1 MAIIKKSLGMNVL
14 EASITRIKNI
24 FASGCKVY
32 LNVSGGK
39 DSIVMMSLVYD
50 LCVTGECD
58 PKQLEVFFIDEEVI
72 YDDVI
77 RICKDWRKK
86 FMLIGA
92 KYHWWCIEH
101 RNNNCFNALENNESF
116 IPWDRYEQ
124 DKWHHEKPSFAE
136 DKSPYLTP
144 RTDNYQDFLT
154 KSERDGITMIGVR
167 AAESLNRIQY
177 LAQTSKTGGI
187 TNAGVMYPIYDWKDE
202 DVWKYI
208 KDKDLDFPLVYLRL
222 WEAGAPKKRLRVC
235 NLFSIDTCA
244 QLNYMFEIY
253 PELWEAVLKREP
265 NAYLVRL
272 YWDTEMF
279 HRETHTKKKLDALV
293 DDSEKEKV
301 DYKKKFVDVINNPKK
316 YFRNAHAL
324 NMAKQYRRFYL
335 RNGDIMQE
343 PDFKKAYN
351 ALMTGDTK
359 GRSLRALQ
367 TSVNLNYIKREG
379 VYAPWKNH

>member
-1 MAIIKKSLGMNVL
+1 MATIRKGLKCNVL
-14 EASITRIKNI
+14 EAANIRIKNI
-24 FASGCKVY
+24 FDTGCKVY

-58 PKQLEVFFIDEEVI
+58 PKQLQVFFIDEEVI
-72 YDDVI
+72 YDEVI
-77 RICKDWRKK
+77 RICQDWRKK

-92 KYHWWCIEH
+92 QYHWWCIEH

-116 IPWDRYEQ
+116 IPWDRYEK
-124 DKWHHEKPSFAE
+124 DKWNHEMPKFAE
-136 DKSPYLTP
+136 CKSPYLTP
-144 RTDNYQDFLT
+144 RTDNYQDFLD

-177 LAQTSKTGGI
+177 IAEITKNGGI
-187 TNAGVMYPIYDWKDE
+187 SNQGVTYPIYDWEDKDI
-202 DVWKYI
+202 WKYI
-208 KDKDLDFPLVYLRL
+208 KDKDLDFPMVYLRL

-253 PELWEAVLKREP
+253 PELWESVLKREP
-265 NAYLVRL
+265 NAYLIRL

-279 HRETHTKKKLDALV
+279 HRETRNKKKLDALK
-293 DDSEKEKV
+293 DNDEAKIDYKEK
-301 DYKKKFVDVINNPKK
+301 FIDVINNPKK
-316 YFRNAHAL
+316 YFKNKHAL
-324 NMAKQYRRFYL
+324 MMAKQYRNFYL
-335 RNGDIMQE
+335 RNGDIMCE
-343 PDFKKAYN
+343 EDFKKAYN

-359 GRSLRALQ
+359 GRSLRALM
-367 TSVNLNYIKREG
+367 TSVNVNYTKRSG
-379 VYAPWKNH
+379 AYTPWKNK

>member
-1 MAIIKKSLGMNVL
+1 MAIIKKHLGMNVL
-14 EASITRIKNI
+14 EAANIRIKNI
-24 FASGCKVY
+24 FDTGLKVY

-58 PKQLEVFFIDEEVI
+58 PKQLEVYFIDEEVI
-72 YDDVI
+72 YDEVI
-77 RICKDWRKK
+77 RICKEWRKR

-92 KYHWWCIEH
+92 KYHLWCIEH

-124 DKWHHEKPSFAE
+124 DKWHHDKPDFAE
-136 DKSPYLTP
+136 DKSTYLTP

-154 KSERDGITMIGVR
+154 KSEKDGITIIGVR

-177 LAQTSKTGGI
+177 IADISKNGGI
-187 TNAGVMYPIYDWKDE
+187 SNVGVMYPIYDWKD
-202 DVWKYI
+202 DDIWKYI
-208 KDKDLDFPLVYLRL
+208 KDKDLDFPDVYLRL

-253 PELWEAVLKREP
+253 PDLWEAVLRREP

-279 HRETHTKKKLDALV
+279 HRETAAKKKLDALV
-293 DDSEKEKV
+293 DEDEKEEV
-301 DYKKKFVDVINNPKK
+301 NYKEKFVDTINNPHK
-316 YFRNAHAL
+316 YFRNKHAL
-324 NMAKQYRRFYL
+324 HMAKQYRNFYL
-335 RNGDIMQE
+335 RNGGIME
-343 PDFKKAYN
+343 EKDYKKAYN

-359 GRSLRALQ
+359 GRSLRALM
-367 TSVNLNYIKREG
+367 TGVNLNYLKSQG
-379 VYAPWKNH
+379 AYTPWKNH